1 LGWSEYSNWRTE
13 VGKVEGS
20 LSQTADAIVQHADDV
35 VQMSRLPLAS
45 LITEIRDEQGHA
57 EMPRKI
63 KAVILRQMKAAPAL
77 NMLSFV
83 DDQGKLVATSGKV
96 TESTTDFADRDY
108 FRLHKNS
115 PFPLPVVGKPIKSRF
130 SGDWVLPIT
139 QRVTYQDG
147 SFGGVVLSS
156 VRVGHFLD
164 FFRRFKVGAEGSFL
178 LTRGDGV
185 VLARGPAEEKL
196 LGTNISAHELFSTF
210 LKKAP
215 TGFYSYPSPIDGS
228 ARIGAFSQ
236 SSVTGLVVL
245 AAASRQEVLAGWIEA
260 ARMRWIYTAVLVAA
274 VFLAVAV
281 WRHMVKLSEHNAAL
295 VATRE
300 AEFHLLAEASSD
312 VIATFDENGIREYV
326 SPSAVEV
333 LGIAPERLVGKSVYA
348 GLDLQAEALVRGVA
362 ARIQT
367 GSIHEKFVLKHVKPN
382 GEEIWLETALSK
394 LPSVK
399 GRPSRAVAISRD
411 ITRQKTIEDELNTLA
426 STDEL
431 TKLANRRIFNL
442 RFEDMLQNARRTRSP
457 LSLLII
463 DADHFKAFNDTYG
476 HAAGDECLRQIGS
489 VLQHCVARTAD
500 LACRYGGEEFAVLL
514 ANTDER
520 GAVSV
525 AEAIRRAVRTLGIP
539 HAGNS
544 PERVTV
550 SVGTATSDVAAAFPV
565 TAQQRLVLQTQL
577 FTQPRVMVGTGSR
590 VREAAG

>member
-1 LGWSEYSNWRTE
+1 
-13 VGKVEGS
+13 
-20 LSQTADAIVQHADDV
+20 
-35 VQMSRLPLAS
+35 MSRLPLAS

-115 PFPLPVVGKPIKSRF
+115 PFPLPVVGKPIRSRF
-130 SGDWVLPIT
+130 SDDWVLPIT

-281 WRHMVKLSEHNAAL
+281 WRHMVKLSEHSAAL

-326 SPSAVEV
+326 SPSAAEV

-348 GLDLQAEALVRGVA
+348 GLDPQAEALVRDVA
-362 ARIQT
+362 LRIHS

-411 ITRQKTIEDELNTLA
+411 ITRQKTMEDELNTLA